1 MPEQFSAAQE
11 ALHKFAR
18 SADQRAEKVRSIRS
32 GLASH
37 SVHREAFG
45 KLPES
50 EEISKDYEERQED
63 TLETLEDIATLQEKI
78 SEGVTT
84 TARSYQDSDD
94 ETVRALNSVHHEG
107 GSR

>member
-1 MPEQFSAAQE
+1 MHA
-11 ALHKFAR
+11 FAR
-18 SADQRAEKVRSIRS
+18 SADQRAEKVRAIRS

-50 EEISKDYEERQED
+50 DEISTDYEERQKD
-63 TLETLEDIATLQEKI
+63 VLDTLEDIATLQEKI
-78 SEGVTT
+78 SEGVTA

-94 ETVRALNSVHHEG
+94 DVVQAMSSVHHG
-107 GSR
+107 GGGR